1 MTVQELWEA
10 LDRLRLEGY
19 ASCDVVFSI
28 GDEYSA
34 WFPVR
39 KVDMAY
45 DSYNEA
51 IGARPRVVELT

>member
-28 GDEYSA
+28 DDRFSDPFRITQVDE
-34 WFPVR
+34 
-39 KVDMAY
+39 AY
-45 DSYNEA
+45 GPANDAGTRERY
-51 IGARPRVVELT
+51 VELS